1 MLTFLDP
8 VLEHENEDTIMES
21 EDEEIKP
28 RFKDEKQDQFYA
40 EAFLEQL
47 LSDIV
52 DDKVIT

>member
-28 RFKDEKQDQFYA
+28 RFKDEKQD
-40 EAFLEQL
+40 
-47 LSDIV
+47 
-52 DDKVIT
+52 